1 MALKY
6 CGLKKNMRSQLPFV
20 WYPAKNLDV
29 GSGIAVYYNIARVVI
44 STLIKEGNEK
54 QPMDAKKGLQIFEEL
69 YHAMSLTPTEWV
81 GSE

>member
-1 MALKY
+1 
-6 CGLKKNMRSQLPFV
+6 MRSPLPFV

-29 GSGIAVYYNIARVVI
+29 GSGVAGYNNMARVVI

-54 QPMDAKKGLQIFEEL
+54 QPMDTKKGLQIFEEL
-69 YHAMSLTPTEWV
+69 YHGMSLTATELV